1 MLKRSK
7 IIGKS
12 LTIFFD
18 LNLFKFAQKAQ
29 LTQHR
34 TAQIKRSIPIPE
46 KFLEMHRPQKLLA
59 IYKTQQ
65 LKISKARPLSQAK
78 TV

>member
-1 MLKRSK
+1 MQKRSK

-12 LTIFFD
+12 LPIPFD
-18 LNLFKFAQKAQ
+18 LNLFKFAQKTQ

-34 TAQIKRSIPIPE
+34 TVRIRQSTPIPE
-46 KFLEMHRPQKLLA
+46 KFLEMHQPQKLLA
-59 IYKTQQ
+59 IDKAQQ